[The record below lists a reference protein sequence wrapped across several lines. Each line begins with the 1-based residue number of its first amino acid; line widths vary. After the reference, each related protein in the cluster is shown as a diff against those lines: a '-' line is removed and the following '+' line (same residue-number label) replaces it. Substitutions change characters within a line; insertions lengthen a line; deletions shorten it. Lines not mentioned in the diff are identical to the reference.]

1 MIKVLIT
8 KINNHLR
15 NPLKIPSKILR
26 KINYFLKLKNYNF
39 NFYKNKQDDI
49 FHSCGLNRDEGIQN
63 LNKIKKKID
72 LNVNTNREMSSEHEI
87 MLSSISIKKNIKIE
101 NILEIG
107 TYDGFNALLLSY
119 LFPNAKVSTID
130 LPEDD
135 KDFIAS
141 YKRKDQL
148 IEFIENRKKNLS
160 LGKNIKFMPMNS
172 IKLINHK
179 IKYDLIWVDG
189 AHGYPIVSIDIINAM
204 NLINDNGIIAC
215 DDILLDIS
223 HGESD
228 KIYNSI
234 AAYETLSELK
244 KQKLIDF
251 KLIYKRLNAENNCV
265 SYRRKFVSIIN
276 NIKKK
281 EN

>member
-107 TYDGFNALLLSY
+107 TYDGFNALLLSMGRARWFAIGSKRPRSHLKHIFGNWY
-119 LFPNAKVSTID
+119 RPK
-130 LPEDD
+130 LPS
-135 KDFIAS
+135 KT
-141 YKRKDQL
+141 
-148 IEFIENRKKNLS
+148 NRR
-160 LGKNIKFMPMNS
+160 LG
-172 IKLINHK
+172 
-179 IKYDLIWVDG
+179 V
-189 AHGYPIVSIDIINAM
+189 
-204 NLINDNGIIAC
+204 
-215 DDILLDIS
+215 
-223 HGESD
+223 
-228 KIYNSI
+228 
-234 AAYETLSELK
+234 
-244 KQKLIDF
+244 
-251 KLIYKRLNAENNCV
+251 
-265 SYRRKFVSIIN
+265 
-276 NIKKK
+276 
-281 EN
+281 